1 MDWISREKTIKAI
14 KSLWSEAWG
23 SFNDEHIYE
32 TNEYAKGLLDAI
44 DAVNDVLGEER
55 TDKTMINKPMNPYA
69 ERDFAHAVREAST
82 KFGEDLKKIGEQMKA
97 EFPFMDEPYVAFKDF
112 EESDSGIMH
121 LNYLSGKGAWEDVM
135 HTLLIHGYEVTAR
148 LENATET
155 ERELDGVEKWI
166 VIEYGEVE

>member
-55 TDKTMINKPMNPYA
+55 TDKTMIEEPMNPYA
-69 ERDFAHAVREAST
+69 ERDFAHAVREATNNFS
-82 KFGEDLKKIGEQMKA
+82 EELKRIGEQMKA
-97 EFPFMDEPYVAFKDF
+97 NVADAKISFIDF
-112 EESDSGIMH
+112 DDMPTEYSGTMR
-121 LNYLSGKGAWEDVM
+121 LQASTLWETFVDA
-135 HTLLIHGYEVTAR
+135 LIDNGYEVTVR
-148 LENATET
+148 KEDATET
-155 ERELDGVEKWI
+155 ERELDGVEKRI